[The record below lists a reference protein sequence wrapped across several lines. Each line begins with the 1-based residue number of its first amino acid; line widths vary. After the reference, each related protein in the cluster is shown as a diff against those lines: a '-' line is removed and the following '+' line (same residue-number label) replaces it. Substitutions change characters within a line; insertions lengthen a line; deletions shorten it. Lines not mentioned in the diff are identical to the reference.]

1 MSNIHIVNL
10 SSYTTPEIK
19 EYNNREWVSY
29 GEDNDYFQFLIDRY
43 NGSPTNNAI
52 INGISELIYGKGL
65 DATDSSRKPEQY
77 AQMKTLFKK
86 ECLRKATSDFK
97 MMGQCAFQVIYSQ
110 DHQMINEVY
119 HMPIETLRA
128 EKCNEDGEVEG
139 YYYGKT
145 WEDVNPNKETP
156 TRIPAFGFSNEGIE
170 ILYIKPYRAG
180 FYYYSPVDY
189 QGGLQYCEL
198 EEEVA
203 NYHLNNIKNGMSPS
217 MLINFNNGVPTEEE
231 RYIIEN
237 KVAEKFSGSSNAGKF
252 ILAFN
257 DNKELAASIEPVQ
270 LNDASQQYQ
279 FLADE
284 SMRKIMVSHRVT
296 SPMLLGI
303 KDQSGLGN
311 NADELMTASQLFDN
325 IVIRPMQ
332 ETILDGIDKVLAYN
346 DISLDLY
353 FKTLQPIEFTDTKVM
368 DKATIEQETG
378 IKGIEKNAN
387 PINVQ
392 DQEEL
397 IQKEASYNGAQIA
410 SSLQIMQGVKDGTLS
425 MDQAITFLVQ
435 MLQFDPAVAKALFDG
450 TSSAVI
456 SELKS
461 QKPKTPTFSKEQESA
476 WIEELRGK
484 GEVVDL
490 NEWEL
495 ISDEVVNDPDN
506 EDSHLKKMNFSV
518 EDYSN
523 SDSDSRLDGGL
534 YKVRYAYTEN
544 ISANS
549 RDFCVE
555 MVNATQSG
563 IVFRKEDIDMMSFSG
578 ENGQFAPKGQS
589 VYSIWKW
596 KGGVYCHHHWRRLVY
611 FRKRNS
617 KGQFLPEMGLENDKQ
632 ISVGEASAA
641 GFPSDKLF
649 PSGWSTASTAPID
662 TPSRGSLKYK

>member
-1 MSNIHIVNL
+1 
-10 SSYTTPEIK
+10 
-19 EYNNREWVSY
+19 
-29 GEDNDYFQFLIDRY
+29 
-43 NGSPTNNAI
+43 
-52 INGISELIYGKGL
+52 
-65 DATDSSRKPEQY
+65 
-77 AQMKTLFKK
+77 
-86 ECLRKATSDFK
+86 
-97 MMGQCAFQVIYSQ
+97 
-110 DHQMINEVY
+110 
-119 HMPIETLRA
+119 MPIESLRA
-128 EKCNEDGEVEG
+128 EKCNEDGDVEG
-139 YYYGKT
+139 YYYAKS
-145 WEDVNPNKETP
+145 WEDVNANKETP

-257 DNKELAASIEPVQ
+257 DNKELAATIEPVQ

-284 SMRKIMVSHRVT
+284 AMRKIMVSHRVT

-303 KDQSGLGN
+303 KDQTGLGN

-332 ETILDGIDKVLAYN
+332 ETILDGLDKILAYN
-346 DISLDLY
+346 DISLNLY

-368 DKATIEQETG
+368 DSATIEEETG
-378 IKGIEKNAN
+378 IKMSAVNLEDPCWDGYEQIGWKEKNGRRVPN
-387 PINVQ
+387 CVPI
-392 DQEEL
+392 
-397 IQKEASYNGAQIA
+397 EASQI
-410 SSLQIMQGVKDGTLS
+410 
-425 MDQAITFLVQ
+425 
-435 MLQFDPAVAKALFDG
+435 P
-450 TSSAVI
+450 
-456 SELKS
+456 E
-461 QKPKTPTFSKEQESA
+461 FSKEEESA

-484 GEVVDL
+484 GEVIDL

-506 EDSHLKKMNFSV
+506 EDSHLSKQYNFGV
-518 EDYSN
+518 EDYSDAGG
-523 SDSDSRLDGGL
+523 DSKYDSGL
-534 YKVRYAYTEN
+534 YKVRYAYTRN

-549 RDFCVE
+549 RNFCKE
-555 MVNATQSG
+555 MVSAANDG
-563 IVFRKEDIDMMSFSG
+563 VVFRKEDIDMMSFSG
-578 ENGQFAPKGQS
+578 VNGQFAPSGRS

-596 KGGVYCHHHWRRLVY
+596 KGGVYCHHAWRRLVY
-611 FRKRNS
+611 FRKRKS
-617 KGQFLPEMGLENDKQ
+617 DGTFLPEAGLDNDKVV
-632 ISVGEASAA
+632 SVESAIKAGVPGKKLVPTAWDEAQ
-641 GFPSDKLF
+641 
-649 PSGWSTASTAPID
+649 TRPID
-662 TPSRGSLKYK
+662 TPSRGSLKNK